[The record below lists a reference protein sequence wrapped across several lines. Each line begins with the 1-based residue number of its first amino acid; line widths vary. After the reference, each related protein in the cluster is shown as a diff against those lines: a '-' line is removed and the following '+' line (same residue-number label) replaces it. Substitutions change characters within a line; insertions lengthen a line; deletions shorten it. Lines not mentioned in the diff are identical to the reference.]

1 MRTISPDEMRA
12 IDANCS
18 YLGLLPLQLMENA
31 GAALAR
37 EAKRRAPARKI
48 AVVAG
53 KGNNGGDGLVAAR
66 HLAEFDVTVF
76 LIGRSKDIATEEAKR
91 NWEILERLDFDLREV
106 RDSGDLDA
114 LTQYDLVLDAVLGT
128 GIRGRVR
135 GLEAEAIDAINASG
149 KPVISADVPS
159 GIGTDRSV
167 NPEVTVTFHS
177 PKEGIPGEVV
187 VAGIGIP
194 PRAEFYA
201 GPGDLALVTGR
212 AAESHK
218 GQNGRVLVIG
228 GGPYSG
234 APALSAMAALRAG
247 ADLVTVAAPE
257 NVSAAIAG
265 YSPNLIVRPLSDDRL
280 SPDDLDLIRELLPSH
295 DVVVAGM
302 GLGRHPETRAALAKI
317 IPECERVVLDADAL
331 LPGIPLKG
339 IITPHESEFR
349 RVSTIKLPPGRVQRE
364 VLMTFARDMK
374 ITVLLKGKVD
384 LITDGE
390 TIRGNATGNPGM
402 TVGGTGDVLAG
413 ITGAFYSRA
422 PSMRAAVAAAYLN
435 GTAGDL
441 ACGERGYSLLAT
453 DVIENIPRAMRPWSP
468 RGL

>member
-12 IDANCS
+12 VDANCS

-37 EAKRRAPARKI
+37 EAERRAPGRRI

-53 KGNNGGDGLVAAR
+53 KGNNGGDALVAAR
-66 HLAEFDVTVF
+66 HLADFDVTVF
-76 LIGRSKDIATEEAKR
+76 LIGRSRDIATEEARR
-91 NWEILERLDFDLREV
+91 NWAILERLGFDLREV
-106 RDSGDLDA
+106 RDSTDLEP
-114 LTQYDLVLDAVLGT
+114 LSRYDLILDAVFGT
-128 GIRGRVR
+128 GVKGSVR
-135 GLEAEAIDAINASG
+135 GLEAEAIDAINASNRSI
-149 KPVISADVPS
+149 ISVDVPS

-167 NPEVTVTFHS
+167 NPGVTVTFHR

-187 VAGIGIP
+187 VATIGIP
-194 PRAEFYA
+194 PQAEFYA

-234 APALSAMAALRAG
+234 APALTAMAAFRAG

-257 NVSAAIAG
+257 NVSATIAG
-265 YSPNLIVRPLSDDRL
+265 YSPNLIVRPLSDDHL
-280 SPDDLDLIRELLPSH
+280 SPDDLDLIRELLPHH

-302 GLGRHPETRAALAKI
+302 GLGRHPETMEALAKI
-317 IPECERVVLDADAL
+317 APECEKVVLDADAL

-349 RVSTIKLPPGRVQRE
+349 RVSTIKFPPGRVQRE
-364 VLMTFARDMK
+364 VLMAFARDMK

-384 LITDGE
+384 LITDGV

-413 ITGAFYSRA
+413 ITAAFYSRA
-422 PSMRAAVAAAYLN
+422 PPMRAAVAAAFVN
-435 GTAGDL
+435 GSAGDL
-441 ACGERGYSLLAT
+441 ACGEKGYSLLAT
-453 DVIENIPRAMRPWSP
+453 DVIENIPRAMR
-468 RGL
+468 L